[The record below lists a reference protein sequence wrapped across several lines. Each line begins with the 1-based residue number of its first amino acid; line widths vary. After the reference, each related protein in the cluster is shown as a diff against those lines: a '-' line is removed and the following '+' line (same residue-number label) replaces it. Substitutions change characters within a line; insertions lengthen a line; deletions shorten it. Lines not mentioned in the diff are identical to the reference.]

1 MSVNKPSIMVLVAAL
16 FFYAATVSARTYTLD
31 ADFDEGTL
39 IGVEH
44 ETVHDQLQLSKQAAA
59 LPFIWVPN
67 NEGTISKVDT
77 ETGNELGRYKIA
89 PFSDCSPSRT
99 TVDLK
104 GNCLVGNRQA
114 GTVVKVG
121 LYEAGQWIDR
131 NGDGI
136 IQTSTDT
143 NGDGNITG
151 GEILPWGED
160 ECVLYEVVL
169 ISGLEGTFAPG
180 QYPGPYDTD
189 YWGTAPRG
197 LTVDTKNNYWV
208 GTYSTSIYYY
218 INGENGS
225 ILKTVDVSPWNHHA
239 YGSVIDKNGILWS
252 AGHTSENVL
261 RLDPSTDP
269 PTISTVDIGH
279 MVYGLGLDYLDHLF
293 ISGWDWSG
301 FSKVNIQT
309 SAIEW
314 TQYNSETY
322 LARGVTCTTDNDV
335 WIANS
340 YYGTVLRYDNDG
352 NFKVSIPAGAAPT
365 GVAVDA
371 AGKVWVC
378 NNGDEY
384 IKRINPATNAVDL
397 SKAIIGSGGHYSY
410 SDMTGIVA
418 RSITTQIGNWTVVY
432 DSGDTDTPWGT
443 ISWTSGEPAGTSVIV
458 RVRSSNDQATWSPW
472 ESATNGN
479 SLTATPNGRYL
490 QIETT
495 LQILTGEISPILY
508 DLTVETVAVIPT
520 PTPSPT
526 PEITPTPIPSP
537 TCTPSA
543 ITLAYFH
550 AKAGKDGRVTLTW
563 ETVTE
568 VDNAGF
574 NLYRARVRDGRYKKI
589 NTTLIPAQGNAT
601 SGATYRYGD
610 KLRNGTYY
618 YKLEDQDYYGAST
631 MHGPEKVRV
640 GSDNTA
646 TKKRKRK

>member
-1 MSVNKPSIMVLVAAL
+1 MKNDLFMKSCHKKERRMKMNKLNLMALVAIL
-16 FFYAATVSARTYTLD
+16 FFYVATVSAKTYTLD

-39 IGVEH
+39 VGVEH
-44 ETVHDQLQLSKQAAA
+44 ETVHDQLQLSSQAAT

-77 ETGNELGRYKIA
+77 ETGNELGRYRIA

-104 GNCLVGNRQA
+104 GNCWVGNRQA

-121 LYEAGQWIDR
+121 LYEAGQWVDR

-136 IQTSTDT
+136 IQTSMDT
-143 NGDGNITG
+143 NGDGNITD

-180 QYPGPYDTD
+180 QYPGPYDTA

-197 LTVDTKNNYWV
+197 LAVDTKNNLWA
-208 GTYSTSIYYY
+208 GTYSTSKYYY
-218 INGENGS
+218 INGENGA
-225 ILKTVDVSPWNHHA
+225 ILKTVDVSPWGHYP
-239 YGSVIDKNGILWS
+239 YGAVIDKNGILWS
-252 AGHTSENVL
+252 AGHDSSHVL

-269 PTISTVDIGH
+269 PTISTVVIGH
-279 MVYGLGLDYLDHLF
+279 IPYGLGLDYLDHLF
-293 ISGWDWSG
+293 ISGWTS
-301 FSKVNIQT
+301 SSLSRVNIQI
-309 SAIEW
+309 SVKEW
-314 TQYNSETY
+314 TQYKSETY
-322 LARGVTCTTDNDV
+322 LARGLTCTSDNDV
-335 WIANS
+335 WITNS
-340 YYGTVLRYDNDG
+340 GSGTVLRYDNDG
-352 NFKVSIPAGAAPT
+352 NFKVSIPAGSVPT

-371 AGKVWVC
+371 VGKVWVC

-384 IKRINPATNAVDL
+384 IKRINPATNAIDL

-432 DSGDTDTPWGT
+432 DSGATDTPWGT
-443 ISWTSGEPAGTSVIV
+443 ISWTSNEPAGTVVIV
-458 RVRSSNDQATWSPW
+458 KVRSSNDQATWSPW

-479 SLTATPNGRYL
+479 SLTATPNGRYI

-508 DLTVETVAVIPT
+508 DLTVKTVAVIPT
-520 PTPSPT
+520 PS

-537 TCTPSA
+537 TCTPTA

-550 AKAGKDGRVTLTW
+550 AKAGKGGRVILTW

-574 NLYRARVRDGRYKKI
+574 NLYRSKRRNGHY
-589 NTTLIPAQGNAT
+589 TLVNNAIIPAQSDAVT
-601 SGATYRYGD
+601 GASYRYIDTGICQW
-610 KLRNGTYY
+610 KLDTLLNNLDSKG
-618 YKLEDQDYYGAST
+618 
-631 MHGPEKVRV
+631 RV
-640 GSDNTA
+640 DICFG
-646 TKKRKRK
+646 